1 MDLGVNV
8 VEYKKGKAPG
18 PTDNWVEPCPLM
30 LMDGI
35 DGELSS
41 LVHIRPWRHP
51 SHARTARLETSS
63 QQKKGLARRFENT
76 IVQSTVQWW

>member
-51 SHARTARLETSS
+51 SHVRLKNLIPTE
-63 QQKKGLARRFENT
+63 KGLGHSTEYR
-76 IVQSTVQWW
+76 VQSTVQWW